1 MSDTNERFQKALR
14 RKHESKNVEFK
25 EGFREGTPA
34 WCEIV
39 KDIVAISNTG
49 GGIIL
54 FGLKDNG
61 TPSGEDTSAVA
72 QLDPAT
78 ITDKVYRYTQH
89 QYSDFEILED
99 VKEGQAVVGLVLGG
113 SPIPLVFE
121 EPGTYPIEEGRKQG
135 YQKTVFSKG
144 TVYFRHG
151 AKSEPGTT
159 EDLRGALDRRLKSI
173 REEWLSGVKKV
184 ISAPSGSQVALLPRE
199 VIVHSANPEAG
210 TIRLPH
216 DSRAPGYR
224 VIGIDVSYP
233 YRQKEVIEE
242 LNRRRSGL
250 RVNTFAILCA
260 RRTHATDD
268 DPRYY
273 HKGRFTS
280 PQYSEA
286 FLDWLEDRLDAD
298 PDFFEKCQTEYR
310 RSKR

>member
-1 MSDTNERFQKALR
+1 MSDANDRFQKALR
-14 RKHESKNVEFK
+14 RKYESKNVEFK
-25 EGFREGTPA
+25 EGFRKSTTE

-39 KDIVAISNTG
+39 KDIVAMSNTG
-49 GGIIL
+49 GGVIL
-54 FGLKDNG
+54 FGLNNNG

-78 ITDKVYRYTQH
+78 ITDKVYRYTRH
-89 QYSDFEILED
+89 QYSDFQILDD
-99 VKEGQAVVGLVLGG
+99 VKEGQAIVGLVLGG

-121 EPGTYPIEEGRKQG
+121 EPGTYPIEKGGKKGHQAAA
-135 YQKTVFSKG
+135 FSKG

-159 EDLRGALDRRLKSI
+159 EDLRGALDRRLKFI

-184 ISAPSGSQVALLPRE
+184 VSAPSGSQVSVLPRE
-199 VIVHSANPEAG
+199 VVHSANPEAIP
-210 TIRLPH
+210 IRLTDDPK
-216 DSRAPGYR
+216 APGYQ
-224 VIGIDVSYP
+224 VIGIDASYP

-250 RVNTFAILCA
+250 GANAFDILCA
-260 RRTHATDD
+260 RRVYATED
-268 DPRYY
+268 DPRYC

-286 FLDWLEDRLDAD
+286 FLDWLGERLDAD
-298 PDFFEKCQTEYR
+298 ADFFDKCRAEFR
-310 RSKR
+310 RSK